1 MGHTVCRPGD
11 EPGLVTA
18 ILTVRS
24 LILDTTR
31 INALVDAQVAKS
43 TRNPAAL
50 PVSSLWSGCSTST
63 CHLPSIRR
71 MYEADP
77 FADSKLAMLTTIPKA
92 CLQSQ
97 QKERSGKTNEVAI
110 VPRTGNRTMYKA
122 APVAD

>member
-1 MGHTVCRPGD
+1 MGPTVCRPGD
-11 EPGLVTA
+11 EPGLVTV
-18 ILTVRS
+18 ILTVRL
-24 LILDTTR
+24 LIPETTWLD
-31 INALVDAQVAKS
+31 ALVEAQVAKA

>member
-77 FADSKLAMLTTIPKA
+77 FADSKLGMLTTIPKA